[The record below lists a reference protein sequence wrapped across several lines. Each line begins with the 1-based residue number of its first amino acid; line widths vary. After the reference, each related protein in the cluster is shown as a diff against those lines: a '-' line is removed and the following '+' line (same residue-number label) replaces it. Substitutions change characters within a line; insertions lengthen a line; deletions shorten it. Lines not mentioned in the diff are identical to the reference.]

1 MILYMGNKVSEVEK
15 VKDRYV
21 YVAVLTYEE
30 NGITIEFPDLPGCYP
45 CAEKDD
51 IEGALQN
58 AKEALG
64 LHIWGMEQ
72 DGEELPYPTN
82 FTELSLEKGQIPALI
97 DVFMPPVRERINSKF
112 VKKRL
117 NEREMQSAL
126 EEAERIAKDP
136 SVKGYTDMNELFA
149 DLEK

>member
-1 MILYMGNKVSEVEK
+1 M
-15 VKDRYV
+15 KDRYV

-30 NGITIEFPDLPGCYP
+30 NGIAIEFPDLPGCYP

-72 DGEELPYPTN
+72 DGEELPYLTN
-82 FTELSLEKGQIPALI
+82 ITELSLEKGQIPVLI

-126 EEAERIAKDP
+126 EEAERIAND
-136 SVKGYTDMNELFA
+136 STVKGYTNMDELFA

>member
-1 MILYMGNKVSEVEK
+1 M
-15 VKDRYV
+15 KDRYV

-30 NGITIEFPDLPGCYP
+30 NGIAIEFPDLPGCYP

-82 FTELSLEKGQIPALI
+82 ITELSLEKGQIPALI
-97 DVFMPPVRERINSKF
+97 DVFIPPVRERINSKF

-126 EEAERIAKDP
+126 EEAERIANDP
-136 SVKGYTDMNELFA
+136 TVKGYTNMDELFA

>member
-1 MILYMGNKVSEVEK
+1 M
-15 VKDRYV
+15 
-21 YVAVLTYEE
+21 
-30 NGITIEFPDLPGCYP
+30 PGCYP

-82 FTELSLEKGQIPALI
+82 ITELSLEKGQIPVLI
-97 DVFMPPVRERINSKF
+97 DVFIPPVRERINSKF

-126 EEAERIAKDP
+126 EEAERIANDP
-136 SVKGYTDMNELFA
+136 TVKGYTNMDELFA

>member
-1 MILYMGNKVSEVEK
+1 M
-15 VKDRYV
+15 KDRYV

-45 CAEKDD
+45 CAEKND

-82 FTELSLEKGQIPALI
+82 ITELSLEKCQIPALI

>member
-1 MILYMGNKVSEVEK
+1 M
-15 VKDRYV
+15 KDRYV

-82 FTELSLEKGQIPALI
+82 ITELSLEKGQIPALI

-126 EEAERIAKDP
+126 EEAERIANDP
-136 SVKGYTDMNELFA
+136 TVKGYTNMDELFA

>member
-1 MILYMGNKVSEVEK
+1 M
-15 VKDRYV
+15 KDRYV

-58 AKEALG
+58 SKEALG

-82 FTELSLEKGQIPALI
+82 ITELSLEKGQIPALI
-97 DVFMPPVRERINSKF
+97 DVFMPPLRERINSKF

-126 EEAERIAKDP
+126 EEAERIANDP
-136 SVKGYTDMNELFA
+136 TVKGYTNMDELFA

>member
-1 MILYMGNKVSEVEK
+1 M
-15 VKDRYV
+15 KDRYV

-30 NGITIEFPDLPGCYP
+30 NGIAIEFPDLPGCYP

-72 DGEELPYPTN
+72 DGEELPYLTN
-82 FTELSLEKGQIPALI
+82 ITELSLEKGQTPVLI

-126 EEAERIAKDP
+126 EEAERIANDP
-136 SVKGYTDMNELFA
+136 TVKGYTNMDELFA

>member
-1 MILYMGNKVSEVEK
+1 M
-15 VKDRYV
+15 KDRYV

-30 NGITIEFPDLPGCYP
+30 NGIAIEFPDLPGCYP

-72 DGEELPYPTN
+72 DGEELPYPTSI
-82 FTELSLEKGQIPALI
+82 TELSLEKGQIPVLI
-97 DVFMPPVRERINSKF
+97 DVFIPPVRERINSKF

-126 EEAERIAKDP
+126 EEAERIAND
-136 SVKGYTDMNELFA
+136 STVKGYTNMDELFA